1 MKYYLFSMLL
11 LLSFSTIL
19 FFSCSGAGSNSG
31 GGGSSDGLSQKLV
44 GTMAFG
50 DSGNYPEISA
60 GWLDV
65 DLPDDTKVLKTASAR
80 SVIDLSGD
88 VDLTIDGQDLSYTCK
103 GGLDSS
109 SGDVDL
115 TVEGVIDYGDNP
127 ATNFLIEITGIFS
140 DSIFSGEATVYIDG
154 DQVYSGTVHS
164 VAVFSDTD
172 YEVFVGQFVDTEEV
186 VASGYLGPFNC
197 IVIAGSRF
205 EACYYHRDLGEAGC
219 ISGTADGGNITGTA
233 FNDITGYSSDSFTGT
248 WDSDQ
253 AGGSWILDGGE
264 TTTTWAWA
272 VEDPLIVQ

>member
-164 VAVFSDTD
+164 VAVEADAE
-172 YEVFVGQFVDTEEV
+172 YEVFVGSFVV
-186 VASGYLGPFNC
+186 PNLSAPIYLGPFNC
-197 IVIAGSRF
+197 IVIDGSRF
-205 EACYYHRDLGEAGC
+205 EACYYHQSVDESGC
-219 ISGTADGGNITGTA
+219 VSGTADGGNITGTA
-233 FNDITGYSSDSFTGT
+233 FNDITGYSSDSFIGT
-248 WDSDQ
+248 WNTD
-253 AGGSWILDGGE
+253 
-264 TTTTWAWA
+264 TTSGTWALNEGEITWNWGA
-272 VEDPLIVQ
+272 EDPNNTLQ